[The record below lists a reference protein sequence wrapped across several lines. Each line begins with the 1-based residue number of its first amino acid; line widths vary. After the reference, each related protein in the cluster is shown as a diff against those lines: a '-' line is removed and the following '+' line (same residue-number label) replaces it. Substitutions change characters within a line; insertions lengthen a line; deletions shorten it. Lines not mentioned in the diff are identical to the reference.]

1 MRFDIITIFPESLRG
16 YFNASILGRAQK
28 NKKIEINLHNL
39 RYFAQDKHKK
49 VDDKSFGGGPGMV
62 LKAEPIIKAI
72 EKIKKTKTKIIL
84 LSPSGK
90 QFTQKMAKDWAKKYD
105 SLILICGRYEGVDAR
120 VKKVL
125 KVEEISTGSYVLTGG
140 ELPSAIIVDAVA
152 RHIPS
157 VLGKEESL
165 EEERGMSGF
174 PLYTKPEIFVYKG
187 KKYRAPKV
195 LLSGHHKNIEGW
207 REKNAKKI

>member
-1 MRFDIITIFPESLRG
+1 M
-16 YFNASILGRAQK
+16 
-28 NKKIEINLHNL
+28 
-39 RYFAQDKHKK
+39 
-49 VDDKSFGGGPGMV
+49 
-62 LKAEPIIKAI
+62 
-72 EKIKKTKTKIIL
+72 
-84 LSPSGK
+84 
-90 QFTQKMAKDWAKKYD
+90 
-105 SLILICGRYEGVDAR
+105 
-120 VKKVL
+120 
-125 KVEEISTGSYVLTGG
+125 EEISIGSYVLTGG

-207 REKNAKKI
+207 REKNAKKNLNFDFYLFGLYNTFMKIAINGFGRIGRVFISRLQAILILKLLP